1 MKISTKSTST
11 ITNQVFR
18 ASSIV
23 LFLFYLQQ
31 ITKSSIYEVLFI
43 DERMLIDDIYN
54 VWLMEDIYGRFL
66 SIQNQTIKNIFVV
79 LIELAYGGDLRY
91 GRLWY
96 NLFIILA
103 GPATFISDTAVIV
116 FSRVLNASI
125 FFLGSYLISKF
136 VVGKK
141 HLWTSVFL
149 IYSLPAVEYFL
160 RVPKPDALVM
170 LFAAFGFK
178 YLIKKNYYLAIFLFA
193 IASFIKI
200 TAFFLF
206 VFVWIYMFLN
216 SGIDRLSFTI
226 KSGMTSLL
234 SMFVVN
240 PILIIP
246 PLTFGSIE
254 LPNFFKIYVNWLAT
268 QGSNGDEIGIS
279 ISNISLWF
287 QELSIFYRVNNNI
300 IFSVTFVVLVL
311 AIASQILK
319 SSDELSNYLLL
330 TFILFILFYFLLIER
345 AWTHYLHLPFTLL
358 AIAYLRTLKS
368 KNLSL
373 IVMFFIISIG
383 TVGNYSNMDRY
394 LNDKTFNMNTRLNY
408 ESVTT
413 EDDAEKLI
421 NKIISEISNI
431 YSKNSYL
438 TKNLVYWHPDLI
450 TPRNKVTYIDKFYV
464 REYWGDKNEV
474 NFALQEADFFVTYTN
489 YNESDDVIEI
499 NIENFYI
506 YYLKEQD

>member
-1 MKISTKSTST
+1 
-11 ITNQVFR
+11 
-18 ASSIV
+18 
-23 LFLFYLQQ
+23 
-31 ITKSSIYEVLFI
+31 
-43 DERMLIDDIYN
+43 MLIDDIYN

-216 SGIDRLSFTI
+216 SGINRLSFTI

>member
-1 MKISTKSTST
+1 VKISTKSSSK
-11 ITNQVFR
+11 ITNQFFR
-18 ASSIV
+18 AASIV

-66 SIQNQTIKNIFVV
+66 SIQNQTIKNILVV
-79 LIELAYGGDLRY
+79 FIELAYGGDLRY

-116 FSRVLNASI
+116 FSRFINASI
-125 FFLGSYLISKF
+125 FFLGSYFISKF

-178 YLIKKNYYLAIFLFA
+178 YLLKKNYYLAIFLFA

-216 SGIDRLSFTI
+216 SGNNRLSFTI
-226 KSGMTSLL
+226 KSGLTSLL

-240 PILIIP
+240 PILLIP

-254 LPNFFKIYVNWLAT
+254 LPNFFKIYVNWLTT
-268 QGSNGDEIGIS
+268 QGSNGDEISIS
-279 ISNISLWF
+279 FSNISLWF
-287 QELSIFYRVNNNI
+287 QELSIFYKVNNNI
-300 IFSVTFVVLVL
+300 IFSIAFVALVL

-330 TFILFILFYFLLIER
+330 TFIFFILFYFLLIER

-358 AIAYLRTLKS
+358 VIAYLRTLKS

-408 ESVTT
+408 ESVST
-413 EDDAEKLI
+413 ENDAKKLI
-421 NKIISEISNI
+421 DNIISEISTI
-431 YSKNSYL
+431 YSKNSHL

-450 TPRNKVTYIDKFYV
+450 TPRNKVTYSDKFYV

-489 YNESDDVIEI
+489 YPLQNNII
-499 NIENFYI
+499 KKKIENFYI
-506 YYLKEQD
+506 YYKNK